1 MSTTFRDISAALSGR
16 LNTLTGGTPI
26 AWENSEY
33 TPTIGTMFL
42 RETLL
47 PANTVQGSLG
57 TIGKDEHGGIY
68 QVDIFAPSGSGK
80 GAAVAKADSVADHF
94 KRGTTLTYNGESV
107 RIRNVSRSNFGY
119 DGGWLILSINIEYFT
134 VTDPR

>member
-33 TPTIGTMFL
+33 TPTMGTMFL

-68 QVDIFAPSGSGK
+68 QVDIFAPKGSGK
-80 GAAVAKADSVADHF
+80 GRQLPRRIQLQTILNVAQRSRITANQSEYAMFRAQILGMMAA
-94 KRGTTLTYNGESV
+94 G
-107 RIRNVSRSNFGY
+107 
-119 DGGWLILSINIEYFT
+119 
-134 VTDPR
+134 